1 MESSSDEDL
10 SSAEILE
17 SLSEIDEVRPLRYDD
32 YEKGYLQLLSTS
44 CPVSDLSYTEFILRL
59 TQIHQNRNHSI
70 WVIEDIHVTKIIA
83 CATLLIEPKIGF
95 GCGKRACI
103 QDFVIHPEYAKYG
116 FGVKMMK
123 FLRKKAKSEDCYELS
138 ICCPREK
145 YSFYHQK
152 GFTFSNL
159 ELSQKLL

>member
-83 CATLLIEPKIGF
+83 CATLLIEPKLGF

-123 FLRKKAKSEDCYELS
+123 FLQKKAKDEDCYELS

-159 ELSQKLL
+159 ELTQKLL